1 MRQGTPEDGLFS
13 IALYGIA
20 KVDNQ
25 LAEAFHDGRIA
36 VVVFISAN
44 VEAWATEDRV
54 RSTEVFSIEAVEEWN
69 DLRIAKVEVI
79 GVELFTG
86 E

>member
-13 IALYGIA
+13 ITLYGIA

-25 LAEAFHDGRIA
+25 LAEAFYDGRIA
-36 VVVFISAN
+36 VVVFIGAN
-44 VEAWATEDRV
+44 MEAWATEDGV
-54 RSTEVFSIEAVEEWN
+54 RSPQVFSIEAVEEWN
-69 DLRIAKVEVI
+69 DFRVAKVEVI
-79 GVELFTG
+79 GVELFAG